1 MKIKYT
7 RTTLEKFTLKELQK
21 ICKYYDIE
29 YFASWSKERLVKEI
43 LDYSPLELIG
53 KTYYNWNY
61 NYSHEPI
68 KTETKKSVRIQ
79 RIEENIRKGK

>member
-29 YFASWSKERLVKEI
+29 YYPSWGKERLVKEI

-53 KTYYNWNY
+53 KMHYNWNY
-61 NYSHEPI
+61 NYNREPI

-79 RIEENIRKGK
+79 RIEQNIKKGK

>member
-53 KTYYNWNY
+53 KMHYNWNY
-61 NYSHEPI
+61 NYSREPI
-68 KTETKKSVRIQ
+68 KTETKKSVRVQ
-79 RIEENIRKGK
+79 RIEQSIRKGK